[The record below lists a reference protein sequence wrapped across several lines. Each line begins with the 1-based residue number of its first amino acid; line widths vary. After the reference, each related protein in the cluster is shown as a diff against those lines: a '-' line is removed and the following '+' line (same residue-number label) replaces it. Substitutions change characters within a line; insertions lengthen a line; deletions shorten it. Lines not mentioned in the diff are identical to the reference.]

1 MRKSRFET
9 RAIHAGQ
16 APDPSTGAV
25 VPPIYQTSTFAQ
37 RAPAEHQGYEYART
51 ANPTRTALE
60 TCLASLEEGAYGMA
74 FASGMAAIT
83 ACAYL
88 LSPGDAVVLPDDVYG
103 GTHRLFVRVLARYG
117 IAPTFVDLTD
127 PGRLERALGPRTR
140 MVLLETPTNPYLKI
154 LDIRTLAE
162 LAHGRDALVVV
173 DNTFATPYVQQ
184 PLHLGADIVV
194 HSTTKY
200 LGGHSDVVG
209 GAVVTNSREVADTLR
224 FHQNAAGAVPGPF
237 DCWLVL
243 RGVRTLA
250 VRMAAHA
257 RNASLVAE
265 FLQSHRA
272 VSRVFYPGLPDHPGH
287 GVARRQMTGFGG
299 MVSFALQG
307 GAPAAKTV
315 AAGVHVITLAE
326 SLGGVESLLD
336 HPASMTHAGL
346 EGSPL
351 QVDPGLLR
359 LSVGLEHP
367 QDLIDDLAEALT
379 HV

>member
-1 MRKSRFET
+1 MTERRFET

-37 RAPAEHQGYEYART
+37 SAPAEHKGYEYART

-60 TCLASLEEGAYGMA
+60 TCLASLEEGSHGLA

-83 ACAYL
+83 TCAYL
-88 LSPGDAVVLPDDVYG
+88 LSPGDAVLLPDDVYG
-103 GTHRLFVRVLARYG
+103 GTYRLFVRVLARYG
-117 IAPTFVDLTD
+117 ITSAFVDMTD
-127 PGRLERALGPRTR
+127 PGRLEAALGPRTR
-140 MVLLETPTNPYLKI
+140 MVLIETPTNPYLKI
-154 LDIRTLAE
+154 LDIRVLAE
-162 LAHGRDALVVV
+162 VAHARDAFVVV
-173 DNTFATPYVQQ
+173 DNTFASPYFQQ
-184 PLHLGADIVV
+184 PLQLGADIVV

-209 GAVVTNSREVADTLR
+209 GGVVTNSREVAETLR
-224 FHQNAAGAVPGPF
+224 FHQNSAGAVPGPF

-243 RGVRTLA
+243 RGARTLA
-250 VRMAAHA
+250 VRMSAHA

-265 FLQSHRA
+265 FLRSHRG
-272 VSRVFYPGLPDHPGH
+272 VSRVYYPGLPDHPGH
-287 GVARRQMTGFGG
+287 EVARRQMSGFGG
-299 MVSFALQG
+299 MVSFALTG
-307 GAPAAKTV
+307 GAAAARTV
-315 AAGVHVITLAE
+315 ASSVEVFTLAE

-336 HPASMTHAGL
+336 HPASMTHASLG
-346 EGSPL
+346 GSPL

-367 QDLIDDLAEALT
+367 QDLIDDLAQAL
-379 HV
+379 VRV

>member
-1 MRKSRFET
+1 MPERRFET

-37 RAPAEHQGYEYART
+37 SAPAEHKGYEYART

-60 TCLASLEEGAYGMA
+60 TCLASLEEGNHGLA

-83 ACAYL
+83 TCAYL
-88 LSPGDAVVLPDDVYG
+88 LSPGDAVLLPDDVYG
-103 GTHRLFVRVLARYG
+103 GTYRLFVRVLARYG
-117 IAPTFVDLTD
+117 IASTFVDMTD
-127 PGRLERALGPRTR
+127 PGRVEAALGPHTR
-140 MVLLETPTNPYLKI
+140 MVLIETPTNPYLKI
-154 LDIRTLAE
+154 LDIRALAD
-162 LAHGRDALVVV
+162 LAHARDALVVV
-173 DNTFATPYVQQ
+173 DNTFASPYFQQ
-184 PLHLGADIVV
+184 PLQLGADIVV

-209 GAVVTNSREVADTLR
+209 GGVVTNSREVAETLR

-243 RGVRTLA
+243 RGARTLA
-250 VRMAAHA
+250 VRMDAHA
-257 RNASLVAE
+257 RHAMRVAE
-265 FLQSHRA
+265 FLRSHH
-272 VSRVFYPGLPDHPGH
+272 RVTRVYYPGLLDHPGH
-287 GVARRQMTGFGG
+287 DIARRQMSGFAG
-299 MVSFALQG
+299 MVSFTLTG
-307 GAPAAKTV
+307 GAAAARAV
-315 AAGVHVITLAE
+315 ASAVQVFTLAE

-336 HPASMTHAGL
+336 HPATMTHASLG
-346 EGSPL
+346 GSPL

-367 QDLIDDLAEALT
+367 QDLIDDLAQALAR
-379 HV
+379 V

>member
-1 MRKSRFET
+1 MAERRFET
-9 RAIHAGQ
+9 RAIHDGQ

-37 RAPAEHQGYEYART
+37 SAPAEHQGYEYART

-60 TCLASLEEGAYGMA
+60 TCLASLEEGAYGLA

-83 ACAYL
+83 TCAYL
-88 LSPGDAVVLPDDVYG
+88 LSPGDAVLLPDDVYG
-103 GTHRLFVRVLARYG
+103 GTYRLFVRVLGRYG
-117 IAPTFVDLTD
+117 IASAFVDMTD
-127 PGRLERALGPRTR
+127 PGRVEAALGPRTR
-140 MVLLETPTNPYLKI
+140 MVLIETPTNPYLKI
-154 LDIRTLAE
+154 LDIRALAD
-162 LAHGRDALVVV
+162 LAHARDALVVV
-173 DNTFATPYVQQ
+173 DNTFASPYFQR
-184 PLHLGADIVV
+184 PLAFGADLVV

-224 FHQNAAGAVPGPF
+224 FHQNSAGAVPGPF

-250 VRMAAHA
+250 VRMSAHA
-257 RNASLVAE
+257 RHATQVGEYLR
-265 FLQSHRA
+265 SHR
-272 VSRVFYPGLPDHPGH
+272 RVTRVYYPGLPDHPGH
-287 GVARRQMTGFGG
+287 EVARRQMSGFGG
-299 MVSFALQG
+299 MVSFTIEG
-307 GAPAAKTV
+307 GAAAAKTV
-315 AAGVHVITLAE
+315 AAAVHVFTLAE

-336 HPASMTHAGL
+336 HPASMTHASL
-346 EGSPL
+346 AGSPL

-367 QDLIDDLAEALT
+367 QDLIDDLAQALAR
-379 HV
+379 V